1 MDLKWIEDLIAIGR
15 TGSLARAAAQRHIT
29 PPAFGRRI
37 RALEAWAGMPLVD
50 RLGKPLQLTAAGE
63 QLMLRAQESLQGLLD
78 AREEIQR
85 NHEAD
90 RVLKLAT
97 GRTLARSWVA
107 DWLVLITQTA
117 EPLKTRVRTGGLAET
132 LVWLE
137 QGQADLLVAYHHPAI
152 AQRPRGRGFL
162 QKVLAHDKLVPVRR
176 RRLHARDNG
185 SATDVMPWLGYA
197 PSLALAGLVED
208 HLERCPCPQKLR
220 RVLECDSA
228 DALME
233 YAIKGLGVCWLPWS
247 LVASACQ
254 QGLLEVCW
262 DRSMQIPFEVRLVRL
277 RRRLSDM
284 AEKVWQATPGL

>member
-1 MDLKWIEDLIAIGR
+1 MELKWLEDLIAIGR
-15 TGSLARAAAQRHIT
+15 TGSLTRAAALRHVT

-50 RLGKPLQLTAAGE
+50 RHCKPLQLTEAGQ
-63 QLMLRAQESLQGLLD
+63 QLMARAQDSLQSLHA
-78 AREEIQR
+78 AREELQR
-85 NHEAD
+85 NRQAD

-107 DWLVLITQTA
+107 DWLVKITEIIGSDLLQ
-117 EPLKTRVRTGGLAET
+117 VRTGGLADT

-137 QGQADLLVAYHHPAI
+137 QGQADLLVVYHHPAI

-162 QKVLAHDKLVPVRR
+162 QKVLAQDKLVPVQR
-176 RRLHARDNG
+176 RRLHPLGKTSG
-185 SATDVMPWLGYA
+185 SLPLLGYA

-208 HLERCPCPQKLR
+208 HLERCPCPEPLHK
-220 RVLECDSA
+220 VLECDSA

-233 YAIKGLGVCWLPWS
+233 YAVKGLGVCWLPWS

-262 DRSMQIPFEVRLVRL
+262 DRSMEIPFEVRLVRL
-277 RRRLSDM
+277 RRRLSVV
-284 AEKVWQATPGL
+284 AEKVWQATPAL

>member
-1 MDLKWIEDLIAIGR
+1 MDLKWIEDLIALGS
-15 TGSLARAAAQRHIT
+15 TGSLTRAAAQRHVT

-37 RALEAWAGMPLVD
+37 RALEAWAGMPLVE
-50 RLGKPLQLTAAGE
+50 RHCKPLQLTAAGE

-85 NHEAD
+85 NGEAD

-107 DWLVLITQTA
+107 DWLVLITKTA
-117 EPLKTRVRTGGLAET
+117 GPRKTRVRTGGLAET

-137 QGQADLLVAYHHPAI
+137 QGDADLLVAYHHPAI

-176 RRLHARDNG
+176 RRLHTEG
-185 SATDVMPWLGYA
+185 TDTPTEDLPWLDYA
-197 PSLALAGLVED
+197 PSLALSGLVED
-208 HLERCPCPQKLR
+208 HLERCPCPETLQR
-220 RVLECDSA
+220 ILECDSA
-228 DALME
+228 DALLE
-233 YAIKGLGVCWLPWS
+233 YTIKGLGVCWLPWS
-247 LVASACQ
+247 LVTSACQ

-277 RRRLSDM
+277 RRRLSDV

>member
-1 MDLKWIEDLIAIGR
+1 MDLKWIEDLIALGN
-15 TGSLARAAAQRHIT
+15 TGSLARAAAQRHVT

-37 RALEAWAGMPLVD
+37 RALEDWAGMPLVD
-50 RLGKPLQLTAAGE
+50 RHGKPLRLTAAGE
-63 QLMLRAQESLQGLLD
+63 QLMLRAQESLQGLLE
-78 AREEIQR
+78 ARQALQHSR
-85 NHEAD
+85 EAD
-90 RVLKLAT
+90 RVLNLAT

-107 DWLVLITQTA
+107 DWLVLITKTA
-117 EPLKTRVRTGGLAET
+117 GPSKTRVRTGGLAET

-137 QGQADLLVAYHHPAI
+137 QGDADLLVAYHHPAI

-176 RRLHARDNG
+176 RMLHMQGIGTAKEDL
-185 SATDVMPWLGYA
+185 PWLDYA

-208 HLERCPCPQKLR
+208 HLERCPCPQGLQR
-220 RVLECDSA
+220 ILECDSA

-247 LVASACQ
+247 LVTSACQ

-262 DRSMQIPFEVRLVRL
+262 DRNMQIPFEVRLVRL
-277 RRRLSDM
+277 RRSLSDT
-284 AEKVWQATPGL
+284 AERVWQATPGL